1 MVVVFL
7 RVLGKGM
14 PVDQLRAY
22 GGVGASMPECVLS
35 FTYIGLGACVESWDF
50 QTSSVLGSNLQN
62 SSMDWLDDL
71 NVLIVSNLPRH
82 LHLIPP

>member
-14 PVDQLRAY
+14 PVDQLRVY
-22 GGVGASMPECVLS
+22 GEWGRSCPSVFCLLL
-35 FTYIGLGACVESWDF
+35 IGLGACVESWNF

-82 LHLIPP
+82 LYLIPP